1 MKNIIGAALR
11 LVVLATCLLS
21 AAAAPAQGWQQERLP
36 TPVAQALRA
45 AAIPPAHVAL
55 VVQEVDARLPRIS
68 HNADQPMNPA
78 SVMKLVTTYAALELL
93 GPAYTWRTEIYA
105 TGAIDNGVL
114 AGDLVLRG
122 SGDPKLTLEN
132 FWLLLRQLRARGI
145 RDIRGDLVLDRSAFA
160 PLAHDPAAFD
170 QEPLRPYN
178 VGPDALLLN
187 YKTVRLQ
194 FVPDGTKNVVTVTA
208 EPHPPQLDLVNLL
221 RLSDGPCHDWRAGLR
236 VDALPTAGGTR
247 LVLTGTYPAACG
259 ERQRHFSL
267 LEHDQYVLGVFRQ
280 LWEELGGRLHG
291 GLREGPVPATAQLVA
306 AALSPAL
313 AEVVRDVNK
322 FSNNVMARQLL
333 LTLGAERVRKPAQ
346 PEDGELAVRAWLL
359 DKELRFPEL
368 VLDNG
373 SGLSR
378 AARISADSLAR
389 LLTAAYHSPVM
400 PEFIASLPVVA
411 VDGTMERRVTD
422 KSVAGHAHIKTG
434 TLEGVRAIAGYVLDR
449 RGRRQVVVLLINH
462 ANAAAA
468 QPAQDALLQ
477 CVYERAC

>member
-1 MKNIIGAALR
+1 MKNLIGAALR
-11 LVVLATCLLS
+11 LAVLAMGLLC
-21 AAAAPAQGWQQERLP
+21 AAAAPAQGWPQERLP
-36 TPVAQALRA
+36 APVAQALRA

-93 GPAYTWRTEIYA
+93 GPAYTWRTEVYA
-105 TGAIDNGVL
+105 DGAIDNGAL

-132 FWLLLRQLRARGI
+132 FWLLLRQLRERGI

-194 FVPDGTKNVVTVTA
+194 FVPDGSRNAVTVTA

-221 RLSDGPCHDWRAGLR
+221 RLADGPCNDWRADLR
-236 VDALPTAGGTR
+236 VDALPAAGGAR
-247 LVLTGTYPAACG
+247 LVLTGTYPVACG

-267 LEHDQYVLGVFRQ
+267 LEHGQYVLGVFRQ

-291 GLREGPVPATAQLVA
+291 GLREGPVPAAAQLVA
-306 AALSPAL
+306 VAQSPTL
-313 AEVVRDVNK
+313 AEIVRDVNK

-346 PEDGELAVRAWLL
+346 PQDGELAVRAWLL

-389 LLTAAYHSPVM
+389 LLAAAYHSPVM

-411 VDGTMERRVTD
+411 VDGTMKKRVTD

-434 TLEGVRAIAGYVLDR
+434 TLESVRAIAGYVLDR
-449 RGRRQVVVLLINH
+449 RGRRQVVVFLVNH

-477 CVYERAC
+477 CVFERAC

>member
-1 MKNIIGAALR
+1 MKNIIGVALR
-11 LVVLATCLLS
+11 LAVLATGLLC
-21 AAAAPAQGWQQERLP
+21 AAAASAQGWQQERLP

-45 AAIPPAHVAL
+45 AAIAPAHVAL
-55 VVQEVDARLPRIS
+55 VVQEVGARLPRIS
-68 HNADQPMNPA
+68 HNADRSMNPA

-93 GPAYTWRTEIYA
+93 GPAYTWRTEVYA
-105 TGAIDNGVL
+105 DGTVDNGVL
-114 AGDLVLRG
+114 TGDLVLRG

-132 FWLLLRQLRARGI
+132 FWLLLRRLRERGI
-145 RDIRGDLVLDRSAFA
+145 RDIRGDLVLDRSLFA

-194 FVPDGTKNVVTVTA
+194 FVPDGTKNIVTVTA

-221 RLSDGPCHDWRAGLR
+221 RLSDGPCHDWRADLR
-236 VDALPTAGGTR
+236 VDALPTAGGAR
-247 LVLTGTYPAACG
+247 LVLTGSYPAACG
-259 ERQRHFSL
+259 EHQRHFSL
-267 LEHDQYVLGVFRQ
+267 LEHGQYVLGVFRQ
-280 LWEELGGRLHG
+280 LWEELGGRLQG
-291 GLREGPVPATAQLVA
+291 GLREGPVPATAQLVTVA
-306 AALSPAL
+306 QSPAL
-313 AEVVRDVNK
+313 AEIVRDVNK

-333 LTLGAERVRKPAQ
+333 LTLGAERVRQPAQ
-346 PEDGELAVRAWLL
+346 PQDGELAVRAWLL
-359 DKELRFPEL
+359 DKGLSFPEL

-389 LLTAAYHSPVM
+389 LLVAAYRSPVM

-411 VDGTMERRVTD
+411 VDGTMKKRVTD
-422 KSVAGHAHIKTG
+422 KSVAGHAHIKSG

-449 RGRRQVVVLLINH
+449 RGRRQVVVFLVNH

-477 CVYERAC
+477 CVFERAC